1 MQHSE
6 MICAC
11 TIAGSDSG
19 GGAGLQADLKTF
31 SALGV
36 WGLTVVTAVTAQ
48 NTREVRESWVLEPRT
63 VRVQLEAV
71 LDDFAIGACKT
82 GMLGNAGVIREVVRT
97 LPPGIPLVVDPVM
110 ISTSGYPLIDRSA
123 VEELIRVLVPRAT
136 LITPNVP
143 EACALTGR
151 ESLTTSDDIR
161 EAGEQLL
168 DLGAGAVLIKGGHR
182 PGETSVD
189 VFIGREEYAEFSGP
203 RYPFDVHGS
212 GCCLSAAIT
221 AFIAKGLSPKA
232 ACEQAKPFID
242 AAISHAARAG
252 SGVRVAHPLYQ
263 LFANR

>member
-151 ESLTTSDDIR
+151 ESLTTPDDIR
-161 EAGEQLL
+161 
-168 DLGAGAVLIKGGHR
+168 
-182 PGETSVD
+182 
-189 VFIGREEYAEFSGP
+189 EYAEFSGP